1 MSKSVHAYPPVA
13 GCRWAF
19 TINQPPLTTDHSP
32 FSLQIAAR
40 LTTIRVRKDA
50 RIQADEGRARGAS
63 TRNVKEGPIMSQ
75 VIEQESRDAPA
86 GTDLTAAVQRVLAAS
101 EEPLTLSKIRVA
113 LPGSHRRIGLEELA
127 DALRRQVAANVLHQ
141 FPKYRSAQDRFWDR
155 PMQVHV
161 ANLLR
166 SVLEEGPLAWP
177 QLRRK
182 LPDYAV
188 AQAEVVLQEQVAQGR
203 LHRHPPAGSRSG
215 ERYGVTPPDAREYM
229 RRELPA
235 LVHRLEQLGFTEP
248 QLREA
253 AMAVLQE
260 EEWGQQESQRRP
272 SSTAEPPRAEQPP
285 NPEPSQQPASAP
297 AGNVP

>member
-1 MSKSVHAYPPVA
+1 
-13 GCRWAF
+13 
-19 TINQPPLTTDHSP
+19 
-32 FSLQIAAR
+32 
-40 LTTIRVRKDA
+40 
-50 RIQADEGRARGAS
+50 
-63 TRNVKEGPIMSQ
+63 MSQ
-75 VIEQESRDAPA
+75 VIEQESREAQG

-101 EEPLTLSKIRVA
+101 EEPLTLSKIRAA
-113 LPGSHRRIGLEELA
+113 LPGSYRRIGLEELA
-127 DALRRQVAANVLHQ
+127 EALRRQTAANVLYPY
-141 FPKYRSAQDRFWDR
+141 PKYRSAQDRFWDR
-155 PMQVHV
+155 PMAVHV

-166 SVLEEGPLAWP
+166 AVLEEGPLAWP

-215 ERYGVTPPDAREYM
+215 ERYGVAPPDAREYL

-235 LVHRLEQLGFTEP
+235 LFRKIQQLGFTEP

-260 EEWGQQESQRRP
+260 AEWGEL
-272 SSTAEPPRAEQPP
+272 EPEKPDRTLEAPGAEQPP
-285 NPEPSQQPASAP
+285 PAQQPP
-297 AGNVP
+297 LDPMGNVP